1 VEVRHAG
8 APRETNFFM
17 RVNSGF
23 GADES
28 FEKGDN
34 GVLMFWQGFW
44 REDFLKNQT

>member
-1 VEVRHAG
+1 MEVRHAG

-34 GVLMFWQGFW
+34 EEWVLMFWQGFW
-44 REDFLKNQT
+44 REDS